1 MFGKINA
8 CATVFL
14 KAELWRD
21 ESAQKGGSYGCLR
34 TVLLIYFFF
43 WHFTPPGDLKSE
55 DPASKEA
62 GDEKAEED
70 NDYHRSDEQVGFPV
84 PSWPH

>member
-14 KAELWRD
+14 KQNCGEMD
-21 ESAQKGGSYGCLR
+21 VHKKV
-34 TVLLIYFFF
+34 VLMVVEGLSCYFFSF

-55 DPASKEA
+55 EPANKEA

-84 PSWPH
+84 PIWPH

>member
-1 MFGKINA
+1 MHV
-8 CATVFL
+8 TVFF
-14 KAELWRD
+14 KAELSRD
-21 ESAQKGGSYGCLR
+21 GCAQKGGSYGCLG

-43 WHFTPPGDLKSE
+43 LHFTPPGDLKSE
-55 DPASKEA
+55 DPANKEA

-84 PSWPH
+84 PI